1 MEGYLDFK
9 TRPREYAK
17 ARLMEALTE
26 AKLAEEMLNREL
38 YQNAANKAFMALKAL
53 LSALVVLEVIEKIRD
68 EKRREWYTRVGY
80 AAPTTGMLKIAK
92 DLESLGYSGV
102 ELATR
107 TVLTLRRFAYNG
119 LDPNFVDYADLEE
132 VEADVRQ
139 LVDYVRRV
147 AAQIG
152 A

>member
-26 AKLAEEMLNREL
+26 AKLAEEMLSREL
-38 YQNAANKAFMALKAL
+38 YQNAANKAFTALKAL
-53 LSALVVLEVIEKIRD
+53 LSALVVLEAIEKIRD
-68 EKRREWYTRVGY
+68 EKRREWYMKVGY

-107 TVLTLRRFAYNG
+107 TALMLRRLAYNG

-139 LVDYVRRV
+139 LVDYVRSV
-147 AAQIG
+147 AAQVG

>member
-53 LSALVVLEVIEKIRD
+53 LSALAVLEVIEKTD
-68 EKRREWYTRVGY
+68 EKRREWYVKVGY

-92 DLESLGYSGV
+92 DLEAFGYAGV

-107 TVLTLRRFAYNG
+107 TALMLHRFAYNG
-119 LDPNFVDYADLEE
+119 LDPDFVDYSDLEE
-132 VEADVRQ
+132 VETDVRR
-139 LVDYVRRV
+139 LIEYVRRV

-152 A
+152 V